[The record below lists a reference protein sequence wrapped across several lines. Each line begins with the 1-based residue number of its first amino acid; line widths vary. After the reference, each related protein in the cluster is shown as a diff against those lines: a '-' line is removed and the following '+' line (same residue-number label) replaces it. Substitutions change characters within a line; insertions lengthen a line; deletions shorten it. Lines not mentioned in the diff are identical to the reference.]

1 MNKQRQT
8 TIETYEW
15 AAPEL
20 AEYFKN
26 IGPRTEDINLVFDLL
41 GDVKDPQIVEIGCGD
56 GRDAQ
61 EIIARTQ
68 NYVGFDVSGS
78 FIDIAKKKIPKG
90 RFLVADAVDFEF
102 PPNTDAIFAFAS
114 LLHLD
119 KDEVGQVF
127 AHAHSALKSGGLFYV
142 SVKYK
147 PEYTAE
153 VKTDQFGE
161 RLFYFYNDELLINL
175 AGEDYSVV
183 KNWHKILSDTEWLE
197 LILQKR

>member
-68 NYVGFDVSGS
+68 
-78 FIDIAKKKIPKG
+78 KIPKG